1 MQVNFLELVL
11 LILFFSAI
19 IVRLFQKKMKKEIEI
34 RKLIILEYSKKYSK
48 KLQEIAQA
56 HEKSL
61 KIIGLAILISAPIL
75 LIIGVYNLFVSLI
88 FIKPSV
94 ALVLPAIS
102 GVKYPGPVL
111 SVPFWIWIIAIFL
124 IVFSHESFHALMAMS
139 EKIKTRRYGILYLLF
154 IPLGAFVDIDEKKL
168 EKLRIENK
176 IKILAAG
183 SFGNLL
189 LFGIFTA
196 LLLLS
201 SYFLDLLF
209 ESRGV
214 WFNSTAPNTPAE
226 RAGLEGIILKIDNT
240 SITNVYDLQEFLKRT
255 RPNTTV
261 LIETTKG
268 KYELTLS
275 ERNNV
280 SYIGI
285 VDVRNYIVYRWN
297 EKPVSQTILLTI
309 GYFQLI
315 FRWISFLSLG
325 VAIANMLPILP
336 LDGGLIMREILKDR
350 FGKKGEKFSYFLS
363 TSFLLLLLF
372 SLFLSSL
379 TLQAAF

>member
-1 MQVNFLELVL
+1 
-11 LILFFSAI
+11 
-19 IVRLFQKKMKKEIEI
+19 MKREIEI
-34 RKLIILEYSKKYSK
+34 KKLIILEYSKEYSK

-75 LIIGVYNLFVSLI
+75 LIVGVYNLFASLI

-124 IVFSHESFHALMAMS
+124 IVFSHESFHALMAMN
-139 EKIKTRRYGILYLLF
+139 EKIRTKRYGILYLLF

-189 LFGIFTA
+189 LFGVFTA
-196 LLLLS
+196 FLLLS
-201 SYFLDLLF
+201 SYFLNLLF
-209 ESRGV
+209 ESKGV

-226 RAGLEGIILKIDNT
+226 RVGLEGIILKIDNT

-275 ERNNV
+275 ERNNI

-297 EKPVSQTILLTI
+297 EKPVSQTILLAI

>member
-19 IVRLFQKKMKKEIEI
+19 IVRLFRKKMKREIEI
-34 RKLIILEYSKKYSK
+34 KKLIILEYSKEYSK
-48 KLQEIAQA
+48 KLQKIAQA

-75 LIIGVYNLFVSLI
+75 LIVGVYNLFASLI

-124 IVFSHESFHALMAMS
+124 IVFSHESFHALMAMN
-139 EKIKTRRYGILYLLF
+139 EKIRTRRYGILYLLF

-189 LFGIFTA
+189 LFGVFTA
-196 LLLLS
+196 FLLLS
-201 SYFLDLLF
+201 SYFLNLLF
-209 ESRGV
+209 ESKGV

-226 RAGLEGIILKIDNT
+226 RVGLEGIILKIDNT

-297 EKPVSQTILLTI
+297 EKPVSQTILLAI